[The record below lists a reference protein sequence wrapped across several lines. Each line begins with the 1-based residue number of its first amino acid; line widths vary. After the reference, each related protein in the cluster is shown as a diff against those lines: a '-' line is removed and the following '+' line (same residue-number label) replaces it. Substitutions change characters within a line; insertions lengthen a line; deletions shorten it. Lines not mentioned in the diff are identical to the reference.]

1 MTLLPLEDFKTP
13 FLGTRRRI
21 ARLNFLECLVAAI
34 TGLTASI
41 AKAAVDGDRATA
53 SDALLQ
59 YDSIGRIVVTPTNA
73 VPASLLPRG
82 PGGMESQ
89 LPMPARGVRTAPEVH
104 RRIESTAVDSGTFQW
119 FPDHPP
125 PLESYLAANDRF
137 GNTALRPG
145 PLIDVTPVDI
155 LIQRAKY
162 DLYSIGLTY
171 SLAQTLTVVH
181 LSDVAEGSTTL
192 SAYTLDLSAKWLIY
206 TATSGTSAG
215 WISTQVESLEGLG
228 TASKNE
234 SPRSNLGTFTN
245 PTGVWSSHHGF
256 RLPELAWQQ
265 SLWGGK
271 WVMLA
276 GVVSQSNYLDANS
289 YANSARGQ
297 FQNSALINSMV
308 LPLPSYN
315 PAVNL
320 QWQPH
325 PDWYAMTGLTAG
337 NTSAGRAPWTDFSWE
352 TWSAVGE
359 IGFVPK
365 DVFGLGPG
373 VYRLQPFI
381 ASNEGPTQGGL
392 AFNLQ
397 QQLGRKVPIGWF
409 GRFGAGGS
417 EVSTATAQI
426 GTGFV
431 AQAPLRHLG
440 IIEALPNDAL
450 GLGVAWSRPAPPPG
464 GGPTRAETVLEA
476 GYVMQFTPT
485 TRIQPDLQFVWNPS
499 YHADANHAVVLQ
511 LQFEFNW

>member
-234 SPRSNLGTFTN
+234 SPRSNL
-245 PTGVWSSHHGF
+245 
-256 RLPELAWQQ
+256 
-265 SLWGGK
+265 
-271 WVMLA
+271 
-276 GVVSQSNYLDANS
+276 
-289 YANSARGQ
+289 
-297 FQNSALINSMV
+297 
-308 LPLPSYN
+308 
-315 PAVNL
+315 
-320 QWQPH
+320 
-325 PDWYAMTGLTAG
+325 
-337 NTSAGRAPWTDFSWE
+337 
-352 TWSAVGE
+352 
-359 IGFVPK
+359 
-365 DVFGLGPG
+365 
-373 VYRLQPFI
+373 
-381 ASNEGPTQGGL
+381 
-392 AFNLQ
+392 
-397 QQLGRKVPIGWF
+397 
-409 GRFGAGGS
+409 
-417 EVSTATAQI
+417 
-426 GTGFV
+426 
-431 AQAPLRHLG
+431 
-440 IIEALPNDAL
+440 
-450 GLGVAWSRPAPPPG
+450 
-464 GGPTRAETVLEA
+464 
-476 GYVMQFTPT
+476 
-485 TRIQPDLQFVWNPS
+485 
-499 YHADANHAVVLQ
+499 
-511 LQFEFNW
+511 